1 MKNKAELD
9 DVNIIKILDY
19 FYYKEHLFIVTEL
32 LKVLYNKKSTI
43 YMNVSNKKQDILIYK
58 ELKKQQNSY
67 QQDQIFFM
75 I

>member
-43 YMNVSNKKQDILIYK
+43 YMNVSNKK
-58 ELKKQQNSY
+58 
-67 QQDQIFFM
+67 
-75 I
+75 